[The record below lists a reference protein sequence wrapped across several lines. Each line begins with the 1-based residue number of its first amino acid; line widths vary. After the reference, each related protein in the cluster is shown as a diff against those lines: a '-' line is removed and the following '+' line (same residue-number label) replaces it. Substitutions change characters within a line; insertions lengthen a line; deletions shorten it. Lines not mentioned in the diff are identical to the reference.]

1 MTDKEIH
8 DYLVKMIGVNYHNYP
23 KCVEFYIKLLN
34 YRKHKSVDIRVWT
47 ILEKLFG
54 ILLVWFAKDGGV

>member
-23 KCVEFYIKLLN
+23 KCVEYNIKVMKYLN
-34 YRKHKSVDIRVWT
+34 KRKKEKN
-47 ILEKLFG
+47 LESKNE
-54 ILLVWFAKDGGV
+54 

>member
-1 MTDKEIH
+1 MERIALESSGIMTDKEIH

-34 YRKHKSVDIRVWT
+34 YRKHKSVDIRV
-47 ILEKLFG
+47 
-54 ILLVWFAKDGGV
+54 